1 MKPLRLS
8 IACLALVAF
17 ARAAAADDFIER
29 LDDYLAV
36 SAFHGFLRARV
47 SGLLDVEGYYVTQ
60 PAPGLIETDHD
71 FLFNPRL
78 TLFLDAQAGT
88 HVYAFAQARLDRGFD
103 PQDGGAQVRLDE
115 YALRVSPWADG
126 SFNVQVGKFATVVG
140 NWVPRHHSWEDPF
153 ITPPLPYSNVT
164 AISDKR
170 APSSPQD
177 FLANSGKPGAEGEY
191 TAGDDDDEDDDD
203 SDEYSTPSAA
213 ARSEKYERNPII
225 WGPSYTSGLSL
236 FGRIGKFDYAA
247 EVKNASLSSPPDSWD
262 ASETGFEHPTFSSR
276 LGFRPN
282 EMWNLG
288 FSASAGPYLL
298 PEAASTLPAGY
309 GIGDYRELL
318 LGQDISFAW
327 HHLQFWAECYETRF
341 QVPTVGNADT
351 VAWYLEAK
359 YKFTA
364 QLFGALR
371 WNQQLFATVPD
382 GEGDRDPW
390 GNNIWSVDIAA
401 GYRFTPYTQLKLQ
414 YSLSHQDSV
423 SAYSNTIAA
432 QFTVR
437 F

>member
-1 MKPLRLS
+1 LPW
-8 IACLALVAF
+8 
-17 ARAAAADDFIER
+17 DDGR
-29 LDDYLAV
+29 
-36 SAFHGFLRARV
+36 
-47 SGLLDVEGYYVTQ
+47 
-60 PAPGLIETDHD
+60 
-71 FLFNPRL
+71 
-78 TLFLDAQAGT
+78 
-88 HVYAFAQARLDRGFD
+88 
-103 PQDGGAQVRLDE
+103 
-115 YALRVSPWADG
+115 
-126 SFNVQVGKFATVVG
+126 FNVQVGKFATVVG

-153 ITPPLPYSNVT
+153 ITPPLPYENVT

-177 FLANSGKPGAEGEY
+177 FLGNSAKPDVEEY
-191 TAGDDDDEDDDD
+191 ADGDDDDGD
-203 SDEYSTPSAA
+203 SDEYSTPSTANAA
-213 ARSEKYERNPII
+213 PSEKYERNPII
-225 WGPSYTSGLSL
+225 WGPSYASGVSL
-236 FGRIGKFDYAA
+236 FGRMGKFDYAA
-247 EVKNASLSSPPDSWD
+247 EAKNASLSSSPDSWD
-262 ASETGFEHPTFSSR
+262 ATQTGFNHPTFSSR

-298 PEAASTLPAGY
+298 PEAGPTLPDGH
-309 GIGDYRELL
+309 GIGDYREIL

-341 QVPTVGNADT
+341 QVPTVGDADT

-359 YKFTA
+359 YKFTP

-382 GEGDRDPW
+382 GEGGSAPW
-390 GNNIWSVDIAA
+390 GDNIWSIDMAT

-414 YSLSHQDSV
+414 YSLGHQDSAA
-423 SAYSNTIAA
+423 SPYSNTVAA